1 MSYERN
7 RMYPLDDNDVIY
19 LLDRV
24 MQRVRGEAG
33 QEERLI
39 NWARSLA
46 ERVGLSQDEIEDALT
61 TAPSR
66 FGSTHVA
73 YLP

>member
-1 MSYERN
+1 
-7 RMYPLDDNDVIY
+7 MYPLNDNDVIY

-24 MQRVRGEAG
+24 MSRVRGEAG

-39 NWARSLA
+39 GWARSLA
-46 ERVGLSQDEIEDALT
+46 ERVGLSQDEIEDALR
-61 TAPSR
+61 TAPDR